1 MKTVYSTNTKL
12 NNLVRAGLGLPFH
25 NEADENISL
34 QKKFFHLNCTF
45 LHNSDIVQS
54 KKLKVHQ
61 MRTRSAK
68 KNYIRPRLDSNHNSA
83 KGEAP

>member
-1 MKTVYSTNTKL
+1 METSANTANEDYVYSTNTKL

-34 QKKFFHLNCTF
+34 QKAFFHLNCTF
-45 LHNSDIVQS
+45 LHYLDIVLS
-54 KKLKVHQ
+54 KNLKGPQ

-68 KNYIRPRLDSNHNSA
+68 KL
-83 KGEAP
+83 